1 MSRQQRRVT
10 DLGTAVVQFFETHLP
25 AQRGMSRH
33 TIRSYRDAVVML
45 LTFIAR
51 RRGCG
56 IEMLDLVDLDAKVVE
71 DFLRHLEVE
80 RRNGIATRNV
90 RLAAIHTLA
99 RFLSGRHADRLG
111 TWQAIIAL
119 PFKRGAQQRPPE
131 HLAADGVKALLDT
144 IDRST
149 AIGERD
155 FALLALMFNT
165 GARVQEVLDLRL
177 RDVRLDPPQQ
187 VRLKGKGNKVRLCP
201 IWPRTAQL
209 LHGLVQRRMNQ
220 HADAADAPLF
230 VNQRGEPLSRFG
242 VRYVLRKY
250 AMRSGVTTT
259 GSQALPHPHTLRHTT
274 AVHLLKAGVD
284 FATISQWLGHAS
296 LNTTMRYA
304 RSDLDLK
311 RQALSQV
318 FPDILAPNAQ
328 AHVLFDPSG
337 LRNWL
342 RRL

>member
-1 MSRQQRRVT
+1 MSRARVT
-10 DLGTAVVQFFETHLP
+10 DLGAAVVQFFETHLP
-25 AQRGMSRH
+25 AQRGMSQH
-33 TIRSYRDAVVML
+33 TVRSYRDAVVML
-45 LTFIAR
+45 LQFIAG

-56 IEMLDLVDLDAKVVE
+56 IEALDLVDLDISAVE
-71 DFLRHLEVE
+71 DFLRHLEVD
-80 RRNGIATRNV
+80 RHNGIATRNV

-99 RFLSGRHADRLG
+99 RFLAGRHADRLG

-119 PFKRGAQQRPPE
+119 PFKRGAQQRPAE
-131 HLAADGVKALLDT
+131 HLAAEGVKALLDAV
-144 IDRST
+144 DRGT
-149 AIGERD
+149 AGGERD

-177 RDVRLDPPQQ
+177 QDVRLDPPQQ
-187 VRLKGKGNKVRLCP
+187 VRLKGKGNKVRVCP

-209 LHGLVQRRMNQ
+209 LHELVQRRSSQ
-220 HADAADAPLF
+220 HSDAGKLPLF
-230 VNQRGEPLSRFG
+230 VNQRGEPLTRFG

-250 AMRSGVTTT
+250 ALRSGVTTAV
-259 GSQALPHPHTLRHTT
+259 SQTLPHPHTLRHTT

-318 FPDILAPNAQ
+318 FPDILAPNEK
-328 AHVLFDPSG
+328 AHVLFDPGG

>member
-1 MSRQQRRVT
+1 MSRARVT
-10 DLGTAVVQFFETHLP
+10 DLGAAVVQFFETHLP
-25 AQRGMSRH
+25 TQRGMSRH
-33 TIRSYRDAVVML
+33 TVRSYRDAVVML
-45 LTFIAR
+45 LQFIAGR
-51 RRGCG
+51 RACA
-56 IEMLDLVDLDAKVVE
+56 IETLDLVDLDVSAVE
-71 DFLRHLEVE
+71 DFLRHLEVD

-99 RFLSGRHADRLG
+99 RFLAGRYADRLG
-111 TWQAIIAL
+111 TWQAILAL

-131 HLAADGVKALLDT
+131 HLAAEGVKALLDA
-144 IDRST
+144 IDRGT
-149 AIGERD
+149 ASGERD

-177 RDVRLDPPQQ
+177 QDVRLDPPQQ
-187 VRLKGKGNKVRLCP
+187 VRLKGKGNKVRVCP
-201 IWPRTAQL
+201 IWPHTAQL
-209 LHGLVQRRMNQ
+209 LGDLVRRRSGD
-220 HADAADAPLF
+220 HADLTDVLLF
-230 VNQRGEPLSRFG
+230 VNQRGEPLTRFG

-250 AMRSGVTTT
+250 AVRSGVTTD

-318 FPDILAPNAQ
+318 FPDILAPNAK
-328 AHVLFDPSG
+328 AHVLFDPGG
-337 LRNWL
+337 LHNWL

>member
-1 MSRQQRRVT
+1 MSRQRRVT
-10 DLGTAVVQFFETHLP
+10 DLGAAVVQFFETHLP

-33 TIRSYRDAVVML
+33 TIRSYRDAIVML
-45 LTFIAR
+45 LTFIAG

-56 IEMLDLVDLDAKVVE
+56 IEMLDLVDLDAKAVE

-80 RRNGIATRNV
+80 RHNGIATRNV

-111 TWQAIIAL
+111 IWQAILAL
-119 PFKRGAQQRPPE
+119 PFKRGAQQRPAE
-131 HLAADGVKALLDT
+131 HLAADGVKALLDA

-149 AIGERD
+149 ARGERD
-155 FALLALMFNT
+155 FTLLALMFNT

-187 VRLKGKGNKVRLCP
+187 VRLKGKGNKVRVCP

-209 LHGLVQRRMNQ
+209 LHGLVQRRVNQ
-220 HADAADAPLF
+220 HADVADAPLF

-242 VRYVLRKY
+242 VRYVLRKH

-259 GSQALPHPHTLRHTT
+259 GSQALPHPHSLRHTT

-318 FPDILAPNAQ
+318 FPDILAPNAK
-328 AHVLFDPSG
+328 AHVLFDPGS

>member
-1 MSRQQRRVT
+1 MSRQCVT
-10 DLGTAVVQFFETHLP
+10 DLGASVVRFFETHLP
-25 AQRGMSRH
+25 TQRGLSRH
-33 TIRSYRDAVVML
+33 TIRSYRDAVAML
-45 LTFIAR
+45 LQFIAR

-56 IEMLDLVDLDAKVVE
+56 VEALDLVDLDVAAIE

-99 RFLSGRHADRLG
+99 RFLAGRHAERLG

-119 PFKRGAQQRPPE
+119 PFKRGTQQRPPE
-131 HLAADGVKALLDT
+131 HLAAAGVKALLEA

-149 AIGERD
+149 GSGERD

-165 GARVQEVLDLRL
+165 GARVQELLDLRL
-177 RDVRLDPPQQ
+177 GDVRLDPPQQ
-187 VRLKGKGNKVRLCP
+187 IRLNGKGNRVRVCP

-209 LHGLVQRRMNQ
+209 LGELARRRSNDGT
-220 HADAADAPLF
+220 HAPLF

-250 AMRSGVTTT
+250 AIRSGVTTVA
-259 GSQALPHPHTLRHTT
+259 SQTLPHPHTLRHTT

-318 FPDILAPNAQ
+318 FPDILAPNAK
-328 AHVLFDPSG
+328 AHVLFDPGG
-337 LRNWL
+337 LRHWL

>member
-1 MSRQQRRVT
+1 MSRARVT
-10 DLGTAVVQFFETHLP
+10 DLGAAVVQFFETHLP
-25 AQRGMSRH
+25 SQRGMSRH
-33 TIRSYRDAVVML
+33 TVCSYRDAVVML
-45 LTFIAR
+45 LQFIAR

-56 IEMLDLVDLDAKVVE
+56 IEALDVVDLDVSTVE
-71 DFLRHLEVE
+71 VFLRHLEVD
-80 RRNGIATRNV
+80 RHNGIATRNV

-99 RFLSGRHADRLG
+99 RFLAGRHADRLG

-131 HLAADGVKALLDT
+131 HLAAEGVKALLDA
-144 IDRST
+144 IDRGT
-149 AIGERD
+149 ASGERD

-177 RDVRLDPPQQ
+177 QDVRLDPPQQ
-187 VRLKGKGNKVRLCP
+187 VRLKGKGNKVRVCP

-209 LHGLVQRRMNQ
+209 LGDLVRRRSCD
-220 HADAADAPLF
+220 HADLTDALLF
-230 VNQRGEPLSRFG
+230 VNQRGEPLTRFG

-250 AMRSGVTTT
+250 AIRSGVTTA

-318 FPDILAPNAQ
+318 FPDILAPKEK
-328 AHVLFDPSG
+328 AHVLFDPGG
-337 LRNWL
+337 LHNWL

>member
-1 MSRQQRRVT
+1 MSRQRVT
-10 DLGTAVVQFFETHLP
+10 DLGAAVVQFFENHLP

-45 LTFIAR
+45 LQFIAR

-56 IEMLDLVDLDAKVVE
+56 IEALDLVDLDVAGVE

-80 RRNGIATRNV
+80 RHNGIATRNV

-99 RFLSGRHADRLG
+99 RFLAGRHAERLG
-111 TWQAIIAL
+111 AWQAIIAL
-119 PFKRGAQQRPPE
+119 PFKRGAQQRPPD
-131 HLAADGVKALLDT
+131 HLAAEGVKALLDA

-149 AIGERD
+149 ASGERD
-155 FALLALMFNT
+155 FTLLALMFNT

-177 RDVRLDPPQQ
+177 RDVRLDHPQQ
-187 VRLKGKGNKVRLCP
+187 VRLNGKGNKVRVCP

-209 LHGLVQRRMNQ
+209 LSDLVRRRSDDPAGLAEAR
-220 HADAADAPLF
+220 LF
-230 VNQRGEPLSRFG
+230 VNQRGEPLTRFG
-242 VRYVLRKY
+242 VRYVLHKY
-250 AMRSGVTTT
+250 ALRSGVTTA

-274 AVHLLKAGVD
+274 AVHLLKAVVD
-284 FATISQWLGHAS
+284 YKTISDWLGHAS
-296 LNTTMRYA
+296 LTTTMRYA

-318 FPDILAPNAQ
+318 FPDILGPNAK
-328 AHVLFDPSG
+328 AHVLFDPG
-337 LRNWL
+337 ELRNWL

>member
-1 MSRQQRRVT
+1 MNRQRVT
-10 DLGTAVVQFFETHLP
+10 DLGASVVQFFETHLP
-25 AQRGMSRH
+25 TQRGMSRH

-45 LTFIAR
+45 LRFIAR
-51 RRGCG
+51 RRGC
-56 IEMLDLVDLDAKVVE
+56 
-71 DFLRHLEVE
+71 
-80 RRNGIATRNV
+80 GIATRNV

-99 RFLSGRHADRLG
+99 RFLAGRHADRLG

-119 PFKRGAQQRPPE
+119 PFKRGAPQRPPE
-131 HLAADGVKALLDT
+131 HLAAEGVKALLDA
-144 IDRST
+144 IDRNT
-149 AIGERD
+149 ASGERD
-155 FALLALMFNT
+155 FALLTLMFNT

-177 RDVRLDPPQQ
+177 QDVRLDPPQQ
-187 VRLKGKGNKVRLCP
+187 VRLKGKGNKVRVCP

-209 LHGLVQRRMNQ
+209 LGDLVRRRSND
-220 HADAADAPLF
+220 HTDLADTPLF

-250 AMRSGVTTT
+250 AVRSGVTTAA
-259 GSQALPHPHTLRHTT
+259 SQKLPHPHTLRHTT
-274 AVHLLKAGVD
+274 AVHLLKAGLD

-318 FPDILAPNAQ
+318 FPGILAPSAK
-328 AHVLFDPSG
+328 AHVLFDPGG
-337 LRNWL
+337 LSHWL

>member
-1 MSRQQRRVT
+1 MSRQRVT
-10 DLGTAVVQFFETHLP
+10 DLGASVVQFFETHLP

-33 TIRSYRDAVVML
+33 TIRSYRDSIVL
-45 LTFIAR
+45 LLQFIAR
-51 RRGCG
+51 QRGCG
-56 IEMLDLVDLDAKVVE
+56 LEALDLDDVDAAVVE
-71 DFLRHLEVE
+71 AFLLHLEVE
-80 RRNGIATRNV
+80 RSNGIATRNV

-99 RFLSGRHADRLG
+99 RFLAGRYADRLG
-111 TWQAIIAL
+111 TWQAIIAV
-119 PFKRGAQQRPPE
+119 PFKRGAQQQPPD
-131 HLAADGVKALLDT
+131 HLAAEGVKALLGA

-149 AIGERD
+149 ATGERD
-155 FALLALMFNT
+155 YALLALMFNT

-177 RDVRLDPPQQ
+177 RDVRLEAPQQ
-187 VRLKGKGNKVRLCP
+187 VRLKGKGNKLRVCP

-209 LHGLVQRRMNQ
+209 LGDLVQRRANERT
-220 HADAADAPLF
+220 DLADAPLF

-250 AMRSGVTTT
+250 AQRSGVTTAA
-259 GSQALPHPHTLRHTT
+259 SQALPHPHTLRHTT

-318 FPDILAPNAQ
+318 FPDILAPNAK
-328 AHVLFDPSG
+328 AHVLFDPGG
-337 LRNWL
+337 LRQWL

>member
-1 MSRQQRRVT
+1 MSHARVT
-10 DLGTAVVQFFETHLP
+10 DLGGAVVQFFETHLP

-45 LTFIAR
+45 LQFIAG

-56 IEMLDLVDLDAKVVE
+56 IEALELVDLDVSAVE
-71 DFLRHLEVE
+71 DFLRHLEVD
-80 RRNGIATRNV
+80 RHNGIATRNV

-99 RFLSGRHADRLG
+99 RFLAGRHAERLG

-119 PFKRGAQQRPPE
+119 PFKRGTQRRPPE
-131 HLAADGVKALLDT
+131 HLAAEGVKALLDV
-144 IDRST
+144 IDRGT
-149 AIGERD
+149 ASGERD

-177 RDVRLDPPQQ
+177 QDVRLDPPQQ
-187 VRLKGKGNKVRLCP
+187 VRLKGKGNKVRVCP
-201 IWPRTAQL
+201 IWPRTAHL
-209 LHGLVQRRMNQ
+209 LGELVRRRSDD
-220 HADAADAPLF
+220 HADLTDAPLF
-230 VNQRGEPLSRFG
+230 VNLRGEPLTRFG
-242 VRYVLRKY
+242 VRYVLHKY
-250 AMRSGVTTT
+250 ALRSGVTTT
-259 GSQALPHPHTLRHTT
+259 TSQALPHPHTLRHTT

-284 FATISQWLGHAS
+284 FKTISDWLGHAS
-296 LNTTMRYA
+296 MNTTMRYA

-318 FPDILAPNAQ
+318 FPDILAPNEKP
-328 AHVLFDPSG
+328 HVLFDPGG

>member
-1 MSRQQRRVT
+1 
-10 DLGTAVVQFFETHLP
+10 
-25 AQRGMSRH
+25 
-33 TIRSYRDAVVML
+33 ML
-45 LTFIAR
+45 LRFIAG

-56 IEMLDLVDLDAKVVE
+56 IEALDLADLDATVVE
-71 DFLRHLEVE
+71 GFLRHLEVE

-90 RLAAIHTLA
+90 RLAAIHKLA
-99 RFLSGRHADRLG
+99 RFLAGRHAERLG

-119 PFKRGAQQRPPE
+119 PFKRGAPQRPVE
-131 HLAADGVKALLDT
+131 HLAAEGVKALLDAV
-144 IDRST
+144 DRST
-149 AIGERD
+149 PSGERD

-177 RDVRLDPPQQ
+177 QDVRLDPPQQ
-187 VRLKGKGNKVRLCP
+187 VRLKGKGNKVRVCP

-209 LHGLVQRRMNQ
+209 LAGLVRRRSNES
-220 HADAADAPLF
+220 ADLALEPLF
-230 VNQRGEPLSRFG
+230 VNERGEPLSRFG

-250 AMRSGVTTT
+250 ALRSGVTTAT
-259 GSQALPHPHTLRHTT
+259 SQALPHPHTLRHTT

-318 FPDILAPNAQ
+318 FPDILAPNAK

-337 LRNWL
+337 LRHWL

>member
-1 MSRQQRRVT
+1 MSRARLSA
-10 DLGTAVVQFFETHLP
+10 LGAAVVQFFESHLP

-45 LTFIAR
+45 LRFLAR

-56 IEMLDLVDLDAKVVE
+56 IEALDLDDLSVTAVE
-71 DFLRHLEVE
+71 DFLRHLEIE
-80 RRNGIATRNV
+80 RGNGVATRNV

-99 RFLSGRHADRLG
+99 RFLAGRHPDRLG
-111 TWQAIIAL
+111 AWQALIAI
-119 PFKRGAQQRPPE
+119 PFKRGAPHRAPE
-131 HLAADGVKALLDT
+131 HLSADGVKAILDA
-144 IDRST
+144 IDRGSS
-149 AIGERD
+149 AGERD

-177 RDVRLDPPQQ
+177 RDVRFDHPQQ
-187 VRLKGKGNKVRLCP
+187 VRLVGKGNRVRVCP

-209 LHGLVQRRMNQ
+209 LRELVEHRMGSG
-220 HADAADAPLF
+220 AEPADAPLF

-242 VRYVLRKY
+242 VRYLLRKY
-250 AMRSGVTTT
+250 ATQAKVTTT
-259 GSQALPHPHTLRHTT
+259 LSHVLPHPHALRHTT

-284 FATISQWLGHAS
+284 FATISQWLGHAN

-318 FPDILAPNAQ
+318 FPAILAQGAKP
-328 AHVLFDPSG
+328 HVLFDPGG
-337 LRNWL
+337 LHQWL

>member
-1 MSRQQRRVT
+1 MSRDRVT
-10 DLGTAVVQFFETHLP
+10 DLGAAVVAFFETHLP

-33 TIRSYRDAVVML
+33 TIRSYRDTVVML
-45 LTFIAR
+45 LRFLGQ
-51 RRGCG
+51 RRGCA
-56 IEMLDLVDLDAKVVE
+56 IEYVRLADLDAAAVE
-71 DFLRHLEVE
+71 NFLQHLESD
-80 RRNGIATRNV
+80 RHNGIATRNV

-99 RFLSGRHADRLG
+99 RFLAGRHAEQLG
-111 TWQAIIAL
+111 TWQAIIAV
-119 PFKRGAQQRPPE
+119 PFKRGAQQRSPE
-131 HLAADGVKALLDT
+131 HLVAADVKALLDV

-149 AIGERD
+149 AAGERD

-165 GARVQEVLDLRL
+165 GARVQEVLDLRV

-187 VRLKGKGNKVRLCP
+187 VRLKGKGTKVRICP

-209 LHGLVQRRMNQ
+209 LGELMQRQPASR
-220 HADAADAPLF
+220 ADEADAPLF
-230 VNQRGEPLSRFG
+230 LNQRGDSLSRFG
-242 VRYVLRKY
+242 VRYVLHKY
-250 AMRSGVTTT
+250 AKQAGVTTAH
-259 GSQALPHPHTLRHTT
+259 SHALPHPHALRHTT

-284 FATISQWLGHAS
+284 FATISQWLGHAN

-318 FPDILAPNAQ
+318 FPDILAPNAK
-328 AHVLFDPSG
+328 AHVLFDPGGFSH
-337 LRNWL
+337 WL

>member
-1 MSRQQRRVT
+1 MSRQRVT
-10 DLGTAVVQFFETHLP
+10 DLGASVVQFFETHLP
-25 AQRGMSRH
+25 AQRGMSPH

-45 LTFIAR
+45 LQFVAR

-56 IEMLDLVDLDAKVVE
+56 IEALDLADIDVAAIE

-80 RRNGIATRNV
+80 RHNGIATRNV

-99 RFLSGRHADRLG
+99 RFLAGRHAERLG
-111 TWQAIIAL
+111 TWQSIIAL

-131 HLAADGVKALLDT
+131 HLAADGVKALLDA

-149 AIGERD
+149 ARGERD

-187 VRLKGKGNKVRLCP
+187 IRLNGKGNKVRVCP

-209 LHGLVQRRMNQ
+209 LGNLVRRRSN
-220 HADAADAPLF
+220 DRDELADAPLF

-250 AMRSGVTTT
+250 AMRSGVTTAA
-259 GSQALPHPHTLRHTT
+259 SQTLPHPHTLRHTT

-328 AHVLFDPSG
+328 AHVLFEPEG

>member
-1 MSRQQRRVT
+1 MNRRRVT
-10 DLGTAVVQFFETHLP
+10 DLGAAVVQFFESYLP
-25 AQRGMSRH
+25 TQRGMSRH
-33 TIRSYRDAVVML
+33 TIRGYRDAIVML
-45 LTFIAR
+45 LQFAAR
-51 RRGCG
+51 RHGGG
-56 IEMLDLVDLDAKVVE
+56 IETLDLVDLDAEVVE
-71 DFLRHLEVE
+71 EFLRYLEVE
-80 RRNGIATRNV
+80 RHNGVATRNV

-99 RFLSGRHADRLG
+99 RFLSGRHPDRLG
-111 TWQAIIAL
+111 TWQAIIAI

-131 HLAADGVKALLDT
+131 HLAADAVKALLDA

-149 AIGERD
+149 ASGQRD
-155 FALLALMFNT
+155 YALLVLLFNT
-165 GARVQEVLDLRL
+165 GARVQEVLDLRV

-187 VRLKGKGNKVRLCP
+187 VRLNGKGSKMRVCP

-209 LHGLVQRRMNQ
+209 LHELVNRRFDAQ
-220 HADAADAPLF
+220 DAADVPIF

-242 VRYVLRKY
+242 VRYLLRKY
-250 AMRSGVTTT
+250 ATRSGVRTAQ
-259 GSQALPHPHTLRHTT
+259 SQRLPHPHSLRHTT

-318 FPDILAPNAQ
+318 FPEILATNAK
-328 AHVLFDPSG
+328 AHVLFDPGG

>member
-1 MSRQQRRVT
+1 VSRQRVT
-10 DLGTAVVQFFETHLP
+10 DLGASVVQFFETHLP
-25 AQRGMSRH
+25 AQRGLSRH
-33 TIRSYRDAVVML
+33 TIRSYRDAIVML
-45 LTFIAR
+45 LQFIAG

-56 IEMLDLVDLDAKVVE
+56 IEALDLADLDAAVVE

-80 RRNGIATRNV
+80 RHNGIATRNV

-99 RFLSGRHADRLG
+99 RFLAGRHADRLG
-111 TWQAIIAL
+111 TWQAIFAL
-119 PFKRGAQQRPPE
+119 PFKRGAQQRPVE
-131 HLAADGVKALLDT
+131 HLAAEGVKALLDAV
-144 IDRST
+144 DRDT
-149 AIGERD
+149 ASGERD

-177 RDVRLDPPQQ
+177 QDVRLDPPQQ
-187 VRLKGKGNKVRLCP
+187 VRLKGKGNKVRVCP

-209 LHGLVQRRMNQ
+209 LGDLVRHRSTD
-220 HADAADAPLF
+220 HADPALAPLF

-250 AMRSGVTTT
+250 ALRSGVTTAV
-259 GSQALPHPHTLRHTT
+259 SQTLPHPHTLRHTT

-318 FPDILAPNAQ
+318 FPDILAPNAK
-328 AHVLFDPSG
+328 AHVLFDPGG
-337 LRNWL
+337 LRHWL

>member
-1 MSRQQRRVT
+1 MSRQCVT
-10 DLGTAVVQFFETHLP
+10 DLGASVVQFFETHLP

-45 LTFIAR
+45 LQFIAR

-56 IEMLDLVDLDAKVVE
+56 IEALDLVDLDVAAVE

-80 RRNGIATRNV
+80 RHNGIATRNV

-99 RFLSGRHADRLG
+99 RFLAGRHAERLG

-131 HLAADGVKALLDT
+131 HLAADGVKALLEA

-149 AIGERD
+149 GSGERD

-165 GARVQEVLDLRL
+165 GARVQELLDLRL

-187 VRLKGKGNKVRLCP
+187 IRLNGKGNKVRVCP

-209 LHGLVQRRMNQ
+209 LGELARRRSNEGT
-220 HADAADAPLF
+220 DAPLF

-250 AMRSGVTTT
+250 AIRSGVTTVA
-259 GSQALPHPHTLRHTT
+259 SQTLPHPHTLRHTT

-318 FPDILAPNAQ
+318 FPDILAPNAK
-328 AHVLFDPSG
+328 AHVLFDPGG
-337 LRNWL
+337 LRHWL

>member
-1 MSRQQRRVT
+1 MT
-10 DLGTAVVQFFETHLP
+10 ALGAAVVQFFESHLP

-33 TIRSYRDAVVML
+33 TIRSYRDAIVML
-45 LTFIAR
+45 LRFLAR

-56 IEMLDLVDLDAKVVE
+56 IEVLDLDDLNVSAIE

-80 RRNGIATRNV
+80 RRNGVATRNV

-99 RFLSGRHADRLG
+99 RFLAARHPDRLG
-111 TWQAIIAL
+111 AWQSLIGI
-119 PFKRGAQQRPPE
+119 PFKRGAPHRAPE
-131 HLAADGVKALLDT
+131 YLSAEGVKAILDA
-144 IDRST
+144 IDRGS
-149 AIGERD
+149 AAGERD

-177 RDVRLDPPQQ
+177 RDVRFDPPQQ
-187 VRLKGKGNKVRLCP
+187 VRLVGKGNKVRVCP

-209 LHGLVQRRMNQ
+209 LRELVAHRISDSDSDSAD
-220 HADAADAPLF
+220 HADAALF

-242 VRYVLRKY
+242 VRYLLRKY
-250 AMRSGVTTT
+250 ATQAGVTTT
-259 GSQALPHPHTLRHTT
+259 LSHVLPHPHALRHTT

-284 FATISQWLGHAS
+284 FATISQWLGHAN

-318 FPDILAPNAQ
+318 FPEILASGAKP
-328 AHVLFDPSG
+328 HVLFDPGG
-337 LRNWL
+337 LQQWL

>member
-1 MSRQQRRVT
+1 MSRQRVT
-10 DLGTAVVQFFETHLP
+10 DLGASVVQFFETHLP

-33 TIRSYRDAVVML
+33 TIRSYRDTVVML
-45 LTFIAR
+45 LQFIAR

-56 IEMLDLVDLDAKVVE
+56 IEALDLADIDATAIE

-80 RRNGIATRNV
+80 RHNGIATRNV

-99 RFLSGRHADRLG
+99 RFMAGRHADRLG

-131 HLAADGVKALLDT
+131 HLAADGVKTLLDA

-149 AIGERD
+149 ASGERD

-177 RDVRLDPPQQ
+177 QDVRLDPPQQ
-187 VRLKGKGNKVRLCP
+187 VRLKGKGNKVRVCP

-209 LHGLVQRRMNQ
+209 LGELVRRRSNET
-220 HADAADAPLF
+220 DAPLF
-230 VNQRGEPLSRFG
+230 LNQRGEPLSRFG

-250 AMRSGVTTT
+250 AMQAGVTTAA
-259 GSQALPHPHTLRHTT
+259 SQMLPHPHTLRHTT

-311 RQALSQV
+311 RQALSEV
-318 FPDILAPNAQ
+318 FPDILAPNAK
-328 AHVLFDPSG
+328 AHVLFDPGG
-337 LRNWL
+337 LRHWL

>member
-1 MSRQQRRVT
+1 MSRARVT
-10 DLGTAVVQFFETHLP
+10 DLGAAVVQFFETHLP

-45 LTFIAR
+45 LQFVAG

-56 IEMLDLVDLDAKVVE
+56 IEALDLADLDVAAVE
-71 DFLRHLEVE
+71 DFLRHLEVD
-80 RRNGIATRNV
+80 RHNGIATRNV

-99 RFLSGRHADRLG
+99 RFLAGRHADRLG

-119 PFKRGAQQRPPE
+119 PFKRGATQRAPE
-131 HLAADGVKALLDT
+131 HLSADGVKAILNA
-144 IDRST
+144 IDRGST
-149 AIGERD
+149 TGERD

-177 RDVRLDPPQQ
+177 RDVRLDAPQQ
-187 VRLKGKGNKVRLCP
+187 VRLVGKGNKVRICP

-209 LHGLVQRRMNQ
+209 LRELVAHRLGDS
-220 HADAADAPLF
+220 ADHPDAPLF

-250 AMRSGVTTT
+250 ATRAGVTTEL
-259 GSQALPHPHTLRHTT
+259 SHVLPHPHALRHTT

-318 FPDILAPNAQ
+318 FPDILAPGSK
-328 AHVLFDPSG
+328 AHVLFDPGG
-337 LRNWL
+337 LTHWL

>member
-1 MSRQQRRVT
+1 MSRRRVT
-10 DLGTAVVQFFETHLP
+10 DLGAAVVQFFEAHLP
-25 AQRGMSRH
+25 TQRGMSRH
-33 TIRSYRDAVVML
+33 TIRSYRDAIVMML
-45 LTFIAR
+45 QFIAG

-56 IEMLDLVDLDAKVVE
+56 IEALDLGALDAVAVE
-71 DFLRHLEVE
+71 DFLRHLEVD
-80 RRNGIATRNV
+80 RKNGIATRNV

-99 RFLSGRHADRLG
+99 RFLAGRHADRLG

-119 PFKRGAQQRPPE
+119 PFKRGAQQRPPD
-131 HLAADGVKALLDT
+131 HLAAEGVKALLDE

-149 AIGERD
+149 ASGERD
-155 FALLALMFNT
+155 FALLALMLNT

-177 RDVRLDPPQQ
+177 RDVRLDHPQQ
-187 VRLKGKGNKVRLCP
+187 VRLIGKGNKVRVCP

-209 LHGLVQRRMNQ
+209 LGEIVRRRTDA
-220 HADAADAPLF
+220 HADLADAPLF
-230 VNQRGEPLSRFG
+230 VNQRGEPLTRFG

-250 AMRSGVTTT
+250 AVRSGVTTAA
-259 GSQALPHPHTLRHTT
+259 SQALPHPHTLRHTT

-284 FATISQWLGHAS
+284 YKTISDWLGHAS
-296 LNTTMRYA
+296 MNTTMRYA

-318 FPDILAPNAQ
+318 FPDILGPNAK
-328 AHVLFDPSG
+328 AHVLFDPGG

-342 RRL
+342 QRL